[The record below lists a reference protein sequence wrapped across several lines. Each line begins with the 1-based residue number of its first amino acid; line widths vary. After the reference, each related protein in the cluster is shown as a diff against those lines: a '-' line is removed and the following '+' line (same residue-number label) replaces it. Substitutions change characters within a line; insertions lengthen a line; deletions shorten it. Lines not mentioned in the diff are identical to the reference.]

1 MENNKKKRDVLF
13 KIIATMLITI
23 ILIHVNANIVNA
35 LSFDWLNKEELS
47 IQEIK

>member
-1 MENNKKKRDVLF
+1 
-13 KIIATMLITI
+13 MLITI

>member
-1 MENNKKKRDVLF
+1 MGNNEKKRDVLF

>member
-1 MENNKKKRDVLF
+1 MENNEKKRDVLF